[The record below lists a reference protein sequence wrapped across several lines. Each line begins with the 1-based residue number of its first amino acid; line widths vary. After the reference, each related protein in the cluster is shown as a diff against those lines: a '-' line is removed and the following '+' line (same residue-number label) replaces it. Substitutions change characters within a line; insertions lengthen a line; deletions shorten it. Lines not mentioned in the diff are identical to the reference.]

1 MSRSDI
7 ISPKMKRN
15 IKMMD
20 FKDGKHEKTII
31 KTALIG
37 LFKTDFIGM
46 KKAWDLTAQTV
57 WREKLQ
63 AAAKGWFFNCEFLA
77 EIRMYWG
84 LIKFADVFKVRVLA
98 EIYRKFSKIC
108 SVNFKTAI

>member
-1 MSRSDI
+1 MSRGDI

-46 KKAWDLTAQTV
+46 KKA
-57 WREKLQ
+57 
-63 AAAKGWFFNCEFLA
+63 
-77 EIRMYWG
+77 
-84 LIKFADVFKVRVLA
+84 
-98 EIYRKFSKIC
+98 
-108 SVNFKTAI
+108 